1 MNIRLQPV
9 SPPKTDALLTLVN
22 LTNETLLHR
31 KQNLMTA
38 MREQHVDSVIIY
50 ADREHGDNFEYFTGF
65 VPRFEEALL
74 IVHQSGKAYLL
85 LGNENMKMAAYSRID
100 AEAIH
105 VPFFSLPNQPM
116 KDDTRLEDYFQAAD
130 ISTGKKVGVIG
141 WKLFTS
147 TSYQNQYLF
156 DLPYY
161 LIDTLKHLEIE
172 LFNFSEVLI
181 SPEKGIRTVNN
192 ANEIAHFEYG
202 AALAGRSLLDAL
214 DHIDLGKTEIEIADL
229 LASSGQPQT
238 VTTICATGDRFTD
251 AVVYPRSKAIQL
263 GDKMSLTIG
272 FKGGLS
278 SRSAYAVSAASE
290 LPIKEQD
297 YVAKVVTPYFRAL
310 AAWLQ
315 TIQIGISGDFLY
327 QNIQTVLPQEDFHW
341 ELNPGHF
348 TATEEWLASP
358 FYPDST
364 CTVKSGQIFQ
374 IDIIPSVAGFAG
386 VSAEEGI
393 AIADKALRTEIQ
405 TDYPL
410 VWERI
415 MRRRNYLKKELGI
428 ELSEEILPMSDTLA
442 YYRPYLLDKTA
453 AMVFK

>member
-9 SPPKTDALLTLVN
+9 SPPKTDALLTPVN

-31 KQNLMTA
+31 KQNLVTA
-38 MREQHVDSVIIY
+38 MREQHVDSLIIY

-74 IVHQSGKAYLL
+74 IVHQSGKAYVL

-100 AEAIH
+100 VEAIH

-172 LFNFSEVLI
+172 LFNFSAVLI
-181 SPEKGIRTVNN
+181 SPVKGIRTVNN

-214 DHIDLGKTEIEIADL
+214 DHIDLGKTEIEIAGL
-229 LASSGQPQT
+229 LASGGQPQT

-251 AVVYPRSKAIQL
+251 AVVYPRNKAIQL

-278 SRSAYAVSAASE
+278 SRSAYAVSTASE
-290 LPIKEQD
+290 LPVKEQD

-310 AAWLQ
+310 ATWLQ

-358 FYPDST
+358 FYPGST

-393 AIADKALRTEIQ
+393 AIADKDLRTEIQ

>member
-9 SPPKTDALLTLVN
+9 SPPKTDALLTPIN

-74 IVHQSGKAYLL
+74 IVHQSGKAYVL

-100 AEAIH
+100 VEAIH

-214 DHIDLGKTEIEIADL
+214 DHIDLGKTEIEIAGL
-229 LASSGQPQT
+229 LASGGQPQT

-251 AVVYPRSKAIQL
+251 AVVYPRNKAIQL

-290 LPIKEQD
+290 LPVKEQD

-310 AAWLQ
+310 ATWLQ

-358 FYPDST
+358 FYPGST

-393 AIADKALRTEIQ
+393 AIADKDLRTEIQ

>member
-9 SPPKTDALLTLVN
+9 SPPKTDALLTPIN

-74 IVHQSGKAYLL
+74 IVHQSGKAYVL
-85 LGNENMKMAAYSRID
+85 LGNENMKMAAYSRINV
-100 AEAIH
+100 EAIH

-172 LFNFSEVLI
+172 LFNFSAVLI

-214 DHIDLGKTEIEIADL
+214 DHIDLGKTEIEIAGL
-229 LASSGQPQT
+229 LASGGQPQT
-238 VTTICATGDRFTD
+238 VTTICVTGDRFTD
-251 AVVYPRSKAIQL
+251 AVVYPRNKAIQL

-278 SRSAYAVSAASE
+278 SRSAYAVSTASE
-290 LPIKEQD
+290 LPVKEQD

-310 AAWLQ
+310 ATWLQ

-358 FYPDST
+358 FYPGST

-386 VSAEEGI
+386 VSTEEGI
-393 AIADKALRTEIQ
+393 AIADKDLRIEIQ
-405 TDYPL
+405 KDYPL

-453 AMVFK
+453 AMIFK

>member
-9 SPPKTDALLTLVN
+9 SPPKTDALLTPVN

-229 LASSGQPQT
+229 LASGGQPQT

-251 AVVYPRSKAIQL
+251 AVVYPRSKALQL

-327 QNIQTVLPQEDFHW
+327 QNIQTILPQEDFHW

-393 AIADKALRTEIQ
+393 AIADKDLRTEIQ
-405 TDYPL
+405 TNYPL

>member
-9 SPPKTDALLTLVN
+9 SPPKTDALLTPIN

-74 IVHQSGKAYLL
+74 IVHQSGKAYVL
-85 LGNENMKMAAYSRID
+85 LGNENMKMVAYSRID
-100 AEAIH
+100 VEAIH

-116 KDDTRLEDYFQAAD
+116 KDDARLEDYFQAAD

-214 DHIDLGKTEIEIADL
+214 DHIDLGKTEIEIAGL
-229 LASSGQPQT
+229 LASGGQPQT

-251 AVVYPRSKAIQL
+251 AVVYPRNKAIQL

-290 LPIKEQD
+290 LPVKEQD

-310 AAWLQ
+310 ATWLQ

-358 FYPDST
+358 FYPGST

-393 AIADKALRTEIQ
+393 AIADKDLRTEIQ

>member
-9 SPPKTDALLTLVN
+9 SPPKTDALLTPIN

-74 IVHQSGKAYLL
+74 IVHQSGKAYVL
-85 LGNENMKMAAYSRID
+85 LGNENMKMAAYSRINV
-100 AEAIH
+100 EAIH

-172 LFNFSEVLI
+172 LFNFSAVLI

-214 DHIDLGKTEIEIADL
+214 DHIDLGKTEIEIAGL
-229 LASSGQPQT
+229 LASGGQPQT

-251 AVVYPRSKAIQL
+251 AVVYPRNKAIQL

-278 SRSAYAVSAASE
+278 SRSAYAVSTASE
-290 LPIKEQD
+290 LPVKEQD

-310 AAWLQ
+310 ATWLQ

-358 FYPDST
+358 FYPGST

-386 VSAEEGI
+386 VSTEEGI
-393 AIADKALRTEIQ
+393 AIADKDLRIEIQ
-405 TDYPL
+405 KDYPL

>member
-9 SPPKTDALLTLVN
+9 SPPKTDDLLTPVN

-85 LGNENMKMAAYSRID
+85 LGNENMKMAAYSRIA

-116 KDDTRLEDYFQAAD
+116 KGETHLEDYFQAAD
-130 ISTGKKVGVIG
+130 ITTGKTVGVIG

-147 TSYQNQYLF
+147 KSYQNQYLF

-161 LIDTLKHLEIE
+161 LIDTLKQMEIK

-181 SPEKGIRTVNN
+181 SPEKGIRTINN

-202 AALAGRSLLDAL
+202 ATLAGKSLLNAL

-229 LASSGQPQT
+229 LASGGQPQT

-251 AVVYPRSKAIQL
+251 AVVYPRNKAIQL

-278 SRSAYAVSAASE
+278 SRSAYAVSTASE
-290 LPIKEQD
+290 LPVKEQD

-310 AAWLQ
+310 ATWLQ

-358 FYPDST
+358 FYPDSP

-374 IDIIPSVAGFAG
+374 IDIIPSVDGFAG

-393 AIADKALRTEIQ
+393 AIADKDLRTEIQ

-428 ELSEEILPMSDTLA
+428 ELFEEILPMSDTLA
-442 YYRPYLLDKTA
+442 YYRPYLLDKTVA
-453 AMVFK
+453 IVFK

>member
-9 SPPKTDALLTLVN
+9 SPPKTDALLTPVN

-100 AEAIH
+100 VEAIH

-192 ANEIAHFEYG
+192 ANEIANFEYG

-229 LASSGQPQT
+229 LASGGQPQT

-310 AAWLQ
+310 ATWLQ

-393 AIADKALRTEIQ
+393 AIADKDLRTEIQ

-415 MRRRNYLKKELGI
+415 MQRRNYLKKELGI

>member
-9 SPPKTDALLTLVN
+9 SPPKTDALLTPIN

-74 IVHQSGKAYLL
+74 IVHQSGKAYVL

-100 AEAIH
+100 VEAIH

-116 KDDTRLEDYFQAAD
+116 KDDARLEDYFQAAD

-214 DHIDLGKTEIEIADL
+214 DHIDLGKTEIEIAGL
-229 LASSGQPQT
+229 LASGGQPQT

-251 AVVYPRSKAIQL
+251 AVVYPRNKAIQL

-290 LPIKEQD
+290 LPVKEQD
-297 YVAKVVTPYFRAL
+297 YVAKVVTPYSRAL
-310 AAWLQ
+310 ATWLQ

-393 AIADKALRTEIQ
+393 AIADKDLRTEIQ

>member
-9 SPPKTDALLTLVN
+9 SPPKTDALLTPIN

-74 IVHQSGKAYLL
+74 IVHQSGKAYVL
-85 LGNENMKMAAYSRID
+85 LGNENMKMAAYSRINV
-100 AEAIH
+100 EAIH

-172 LFNFSEVLI
+172 LFNFSAVLI

-214 DHIDLGKTEIEIADL
+214 DHIDLGKTEIEIAGL
-229 LASSGQPQT
+229 LASGGQPQT

-251 AVVYPRSKAIQL
+251 AVVYPRNKAIQL

-278 SRSAYAVSAASE
+278 SRYAYAVSTASE
-290 LPIKEQD
+290 LPVKEQD

-310 AAWLQ
+310 ATWLQ

-358 FYPDST
+358 FYPGST

-386 VSAEEGI
+386 VSTEEGI
-393 AIADKALRTEIQ
+393 AIADKDLRIEIQ
-405 TDYPL
+405 KDYPL

>member
-9 SPPKTDALLTLVN
+9 SPPKTDALLTPIN
-22 LTNETLLHR
+22 LTTETLLHR

-74 IVHQSGKAYLL
+74 IVHQSGKAYVL

-100 AEAIH
+100 VEAIH

-214 DHIDLGKTEIEIADL
+214 DHIDLGKTEIEIAGL
-229 LASSGQPQT
+229 LASGGQPQT

-251 AVVYPRSKAIQL
+251 AVVYPRNKAIQL

-278 SRSAYAVSAASE
+278 SRSAYAVSTASE
-290 LPIKEQD
+290 LPVKEQD

-310 AAWLQ
+310 ATWLQ

-358 FYPDST
+358 FYPGST

-393 AIADKALRTEIQ
+393 AIADKDLRTEIQ

-428 ELSEEILPMSDTLA
+428 ELSEELLPMSDTLA

>member
-9 SPPKTDALLTLVN
+9 SPPKTDALLTPIN

-74 IVHQSGKAYLL
+74 IVHQSGKAYVL

-100 AEAIH
+100 VEAIH

-130 ISTGKKVGVIG
+130 ISTGKKVGVVG

-172 LFNFSEVLI
+172 LFNFSAVLI

-214 DHIDLGKTEIEIADL
+214 DHIDLGKTEIEIAGL
-229 LASSGQPQT
+229 LASGGQPQT

-251 AVVYPRSKAIQL
+251 AVVYPRNKAIQL

-278 SRSAYAVSAASE
+278 SRSAYAVSTASE
-290 LPIKEQD
+290 LPVKEQD

-310 AAWLQ
+310 ATWLQ

-358 FYPDST
+358 FYPGST

-386 VSAEEGI
+386 VSTEEGI
-393 AIADKALRTEIQ
+393 AIADKDLRIEIQ
-405 TDYPL
+405 KDYPL

>member
-9 SPPKTDALLTLVN
+9 SPPKTDALLTPIN

-74 IVHQSGKAYLL
+74 IVHQSGKAYVL

-100 AEAIH
+100 VEAIH

-172 LFNFSEVLI
+172 LFNFSAVLI

-214 DHIDLGKTEIEIADL
+214 DHIDLGKTEIEIAGL
-229 LASSGQPQT
+229 LASGGQPQT

-251 AVVYPRSKAIQL
+251 AVVYPRNKAIQL

-278 SRSAYAVSAASE
+278 SRSAYAVSTASE
-290 LPIKEQD
+290 LPVKEQD

-310 AAWLQ
+310 ATWLQ

-358 FYPDST
+358 FYPGST

-386 VSAEEGI
+386 VSTEEGI
-393 AIADKALRTEIQ
+393 AIADKDLRIEIQ
-405 TDYPL
+405 KDYPL

>member
-1 MNIRLQPV
+1 MNIRLKPV
-9 SPPKTDALLTLVN
+9 SPPKTDALLTPVN

-192 ANEIAHFEYG
+192 ANEIASFEYG

-229 LASSGQPQT
+229 LASGGQPQT

>member
-9 SPPKTDALLTLVN
+9 SPPKTDALLTPIN

-74 IVHQSGKAYLL
+74 IVHQSGKAYVL

-100 AEAIH
+100 VEAIH

-172 LFNFSEVLI
+172 LFNFSAVLI
-181 SPEKGIRTVNN
+181 SPEKGIRTVND

-214 DHIDLGKTEIEIADL
+214 DHIDLGKTEIEIAGL
-229 LASSGQPQT
+229 LASGGQPQT

-251 AVVYPRSKAIQL
+251 AVVYPRNKAIQL

-278 SRSAYAVSAASE
+278 SRSAYAVSTASE
-290 LPIKEQD
+290 LPVKEQD

-310 AAWLQ
+310 ATWLQ

-358 FYPDST
+358 FYPGST

-393 AIADKALRTEIQ
+393 AIADKDLRIEIQ
-405 TDYPL
+405 KDYPL

>member
-9 SPPKTDALLTLVN
+9 SPPKTDALLTPIN

-74 IVHQSGKAYLL
+74 IVHQSGKAYVL

-100 AEAIH
+100 VEAIH

-116 KDDTRLEDYFQAAD
+116 KDDARLEDYFQAAD

-172 LFNFSEVLI
+172 LFNFSAVLI

-214 DHIDLGKTEIEIADL
+214 DHIDLGKTEIEIAGL
-229 LASSGQPQT
+229 LARGGQPQT

-251 AVVYPRSKAIQL
+251 AVVYPRNKAIQL

-290 LPIKEQD
+290 LPVKEQD

-310 AAWLQ
+310 ATWLQ

-358 FYPDST
+358 FYPGST

-393 AIADKALRTEIQ
+393 AIADKDLRTEIQ

>member
-9 SPPKTDALLTLVN
+9 SPPKTDALLTPVN

-74 IVHQSGKAYLL
+74 IVHQSGKAYVL

-100 AEAIH
+100 VEAIH

-214 DHIDLGKTEIEIADL
+214 DHIDLGKTEIEIAGL
-229 LASSGQPQT
+229 LASGGQPQT

-251 AVVYPRSKAIQL
+251 AVVYPRNKAIQL
-263 GDKMSLTIG
+263 GDRMSLTIG

-290 LPIKEQD
+290 LPVKEQD

-310 AAWLQ
+310 ATWLQ

-358 FYPDST
+358 FYPGST

-393 AIADKALRTEIQ
+393 AIADKDLRTEIQ

>member
-9 SPPKTDALLTLVN
+9 SPPKTDALLAPVN

-229 LASSGQPQT
+229 LASGGQPQT

-393 AIADKALRTEIQ
+393 AIADKDLRTEIQ

>member
-9 SPPKTDALLTLVN
+9 SPPKTDALLTPIN

-74 IVHQSGKAYLL
+74 IVHQSGKAYVL

-100 AEAIH
+100 VEAIH

-181 SPEKGIRTVNN
+181 SPEKGIRTINN

-214 DHIDLGKTEIEIADL
+214 DHIDLGKTEIEIAGL
-229 LASSGQPQT
+229 LASGGQPQT

-251 AVVYPRSKAIQL
+251 AVVYPRNKAIQL

-290 LPIKEQD
+290 LPVKEQD

-310 AAWLQ
+310 ATWLQ

-358 FYPDST
+358 FYPGST

-393 AIADKALRTEIQ
+393 AIADKDLRTEIQ

>member
-9 SPPKTDALLTLVN
+9 SPPKTDALLTPIN

-74 IVHQSGKAYLL
+74 IVHQSGKAYVL

-100 AEAIH
+100 VEAIH

-116 KDDTRLEDYFQAAD
+116 KDDARLEDYFQAAD

-214 DHIDLGKTEIEIADL
+214 DHIDLGKTEIEIAGL
-229 LASSGQPQT
+229 LASGGQPQT

-251 AVVYPRSKAIQL
+251 AVVYPRNKAIQL

-278 SRSAYAVSAASE
+278 SRSAYAVSTASE
-290 LPIKEQD
+290 LPVKEQD

-310 AAWLQ
+310 ATWLQ

-358 FYPDST
+358 FYPGST

-393 AIADKALRTEIQ
+393 AIADKDLRTEIQ

>member
-9 SPPKTDALLTLVN
+9 SPPKTDALLTPIN

-74 IVHQSGKAYLL
+74 IVHQSGKAYVL

-100 AEAIH
+100 VEAIH

-161 LIDTLKHLEIE
+161 LINTLKHLEIE

-214 DHIDLGKTEIEIADL
+214 DHIDLGKTEIEIAGL
-229 LASSGQPQT
+229 LASGGQPQT

-251 AVVYPRSKAIQL
+251 AVVYPRNKAIQL

-290 LPIKEQD
+290 LPVKEQD

-310 AAWLQ
+310 ATWLQ

-358 FYPDST
+358 FYPGST

-393 AIADKALRTEIQ
+393 AIADKDLRTEIQ

>member
-9 SPPKTDALLTLVN
+9 SPPKTDALLTPIN

-74 IVHQSGKAYLL
+74 IVHQSGKAYVL

-100 AEAIH
+100 VEAIH

-214 DHIDLGKTEIEIADL
+214 DHIDLGKTEIEIAGL
-229 LASSGQPQT
+229 LASGGQPQT

-251 AVVYPRSKAIQL
+251 AVVYPRNKAIQL

-278 SRSAYAVSAASE
+278 SRSAYAVSTASE
-290 LPIKEQD
+290 LPVKEQD

-310 AAWLQ
+310 ATWLQ

-393 AIADKALRTEIQ
+393 AIADKDLRTEIQ

>member
-9 SPPKTDALLTLVN
+9 SPPKTDALLTPIN

-74 IVHQSGKAYLL
+74 IVHQSGKAYVL

-100 AEAIH
+100 VEAIH

-214 DHIDLGKTEIEIADL
+214 DHIDLGKTEIEIAGL
-229 LASSGQPQT
+229 LASGGQPQT

-251 AVVYPRSKAIQL
+251 AVVYPRNKAIQL

-278 SRSAYAVSAASE
+278 SRSAYAVSTASE
-290 LPIKEQD
+290 LPVKEQD

-310 AAWLQ
+310 ATWLQ

-358 FYPDST
+358 FYPGST

-393 AIADKALRTEIQ
+393 AIADKDLRTEIQ

>member
-9 SPPKTDALLTLVN
+9 SPPKTDALLTPIN

-74 IVHQSGKAYLL
+74 IVHQSGKAYVL

-100 AEAIH
+100 VEAIH

-172 LFNFSEVLI
+172 LFNFSAVLI

-214 DHIDLGKTEIEIADL
+214 DHIDLGKTEIEIAGL
-229 LASSGQPQT
+229 LASGGQPQT

-251 AVVYPRSKAIQL
+251 AVVYPRNKAIQL

-278 SRSAYAVSAASE
+278 SRSAYAVSTASE
-290 LPIKEQD
+290 LPVKEQD

-310 AAWLQ
+310 ATWLQ

-358 FYPDST
+358 FYPGST

-374 IDIIPSVAGFAG
+374 IDIIPSVAGFPG

-393 AIADKALRTEIQ
+393 AIADKDLRIEIQ
-405 TDYPL
+405 KDYPL